1 METARV
7 REIMMREMLPLF
19 RTIVKGKEQGVDG
32 KANIMAFKAKKIFY
46 GNEGSLKILMV
57 YKEVL

>member
-1 METARV
+1 LETARV

-32 KANIMAFKAKKIFY
+32 KANIMAFKAK
-46 GNEGSLKILMV
+46 NILWQ
-57 YKEVL
+57 

>member
-32 KANIMAFKAKKIFY
+32 KANIMKIFY
-46 GNEGSLKILMV
+46 GNEGSLKILMA